1 MRGRMLICKES
12 MKNLRNFCIIAHIDH
27 GKSTLADRILELT
40 GVIHTTDNQQVLDS
54 MDLERER
61 GITIKAKSVRI
72 PYKSKSGQ
80 DYILNLID
88 TPGHVDFNYEVSRS
102 LKACEGAILLVDAT
116 QGVEAQTI
124 ANAYLAVDAGLEI
137 IPVINKIDLPNAM
150 IDDCKM
156 QLEDMLGLPSEDAL
170 LVSGKDGTGVPELL
184 EAVVERIPPPK
195 GSNEEPLKC
204 LIFDSYYDPYRGVIP
219 HIRIFSGSLT
229 KGNKIMMKSTGK
241 VFEVDE
247 VGYFTPQIIPS
258 QSLNAGDVGYLGA
271 IIREVGDIHVGDTL
285 ISPEHPETPA
295 IPGFRRSQP
304 MVFCGI
310 YPINTNDY
318 PKLTMALEKF
328 QLNDSSLVFEKESSA
343 ALGHG
348 YRLGF
353 LGMLHMDI
361 TIERL
366 KREYGQELIATMPSV
381 IYKVVTIQGE
391 EQMID
396 NPSKFPPPQLID
408 HIEEPIIRARI
419 IVPGDL
425 VGPVME
431 LSESKRGTMVGME
444 HPDKRR
450 NLITY
455 DFPLAEMIT
464 GYYDKLKSVSR
475 GYASMDYD
483 LIGYRQGNL
492 VKVDILVKE
501 NQVDALSF
509 ISDRDGAI
517 TRGRALIHK
526 LRKLI
531 PRQLF
536 SIPLQAAINSK
547 VIARE
552 DIAPVR
558 KDVLAKCYGGDISR
572 KRKLLE
578 KQKEG
583 KKRMKMVG
591 SVEVPQEAFLI
602 LLKMEDE

>member
-1 MRGRMLICKES
+1 
-12 MKNLRNFCIIAHIDH
+12 MKNIRNFCIIAHIDH

-40 GVIHTTDNQQVLDS
+40 GVIHTTNNEQVLDS

-72 PYKSKSGQ
+72 PYKSKDGQ

-124 ANAYLAVDAGLEI
+124 ANAYLAIDSGLEI

-150 IDDCKM
+150 VEDCRL
-156 QLEDMLGLPSEDAL
+156 QIEEMLGLPAEDCL
-170 LVSGKDGTGVPELL
+170 LISGKSGIGVPELL
-184 EAVVERIPPPK
+184 EAVVTKIPPPV
-195 GSNEEPLKC
+195 GDNSAPLSC

-219 HIRIFSGSLT
+219 HIRVFSGTLT
-229 KGNKIMMKSTGK
+229 HGNKIMVKYTGK
-241 VFEVDE
+241 TFEVDE
-247 VGYFTPQIIPS
+247 VGYFTPGLVPTEKLS
-258 QSLNAGDVGYLGA
+258 AGEVGYLGA
-271 IIREVGDIHVGDTL
+271 IIREVGDIHVGDTI
-285 ISPEHPETPA
+285 ISPDYPETPA
-295 IPGFRRSQP
+295 IPGFRKVLP

-310 YPINTNDY
+310 YPISTNDY
-318 PKLTMALEKF
+318 PKLTIALEKF
-328 QLNDSSLVFEKESSA
+328 QLNDSAIVYEKETSA

-361 TIERL
+361 TLERL
-366 KREYGQELIATMPSV
+366 KREYGQDLIATMPSV
-381 IYKVVTIQGE
+381 IYKVVTRRGDITE
-391 EQMID
+391 ELMID
-396 NPSKFPPPQLID
+396 NPSRFPDPQFID
-408 HIEEPIIRARI
+408 HIEEPIIEARI
-419 IVPGDL
+419 IVPTDHI
-425 VGPVME
+425 GPVME
-431 LSESKRGTMVGME
+431 LSEKSRGTLKNME

-450 NLITY
+450 ALITY
-455 DFPLAEMIT
+455 HFPLAEVIT

-475 GYASMDYD
+475 GYASMDYE
-483 LIGYRQGNL
+483 LIGYEPGPL

-509 ISDRDGAI
+509 ISDKDSAVGKARV
-517 TRGRALIHK
+517 LIHK

-536 SIPLQAAINSK
+536 AIPLQGCIGGK
-547 VIARE
+547 IIARE
-552 DIAPVR
+552 DIVPVR
-558 KDVLAKCYGGDISR
+558 KDVLAKCYGGDITR

-591 SVEVPQEAFLI
+591 SVEVPQEAFLL
-602 LLKMEDE
+602 LLKMSDED

>member
-1 MRGRMLICKES
+1 MENI
-12 MKNLRNFCIIAHIDH
+12 RNFCIIAHIDH

-40 GVIHTTDNQQVLDS
+40 GVLHTTDNEQVLDS

-72 PYKSKSGQ
+72 PYKSADGQ

-102 LKACEGAILLVDAT
+102 LEACEGAILLVDAT

-150 IDDCKM
+150 VDECRVQI
-156 QLEDMLGLPSEDAL
+156 EDMLGLPAADAL
-170 LVSGKDGTGVPELL
+170 LVSGKTGSGVPELL
-184 EAVVERIPPPK
+184 ESLVKKVPPPK
-195 GSNEEPLKC
+195 QDSVAPLSC
-204 LIFDSYYDPYRGVIP
+204 LIFDSYYDSYRGVIP
-219 HIRIFSGSLT
+219 HIRVFSGSLS
-229 KGNKIMMKSTGK
+229 KGVRITLKSSGK
-241 VFEVDE
+241 TFEVDE
-247 VGYFTPQIIPS
+247 VGYFTPALVPCDKLS
-258 QSLNAGDVGYLGA
+258 AGEVGYLGA

-285 ISPEHPETPA
+285 VSPDHPETPA
-295 IPGFRRSQP
+295 IPGFRKALP

-310 YPINTNDY
+310 YPISTNDY
-318 PKLTMALEKF
+318 PKLTIALEKF
-328 QLNDSSLVFEKESSA
+328 QLNDSSIIFEKETSA

-361 TIERL
+361 TLERL

-381 IYKVVTIQGE
+381 VYKVVTTSGE
-391 EQMID
+391 ENMID
-396 NPSKFPPPQLID
+396 NPSRFPETQYID
-408 HIEEPIIRARI
+408 HIEEPIIEARI
-419 IVPGDL
+419 IVPNDHIGS
-425 VGPVME
+425 VME
-431 LSESKRGTMVGME
+431 LSEASRGRLVNME

-450 NLITY
+450 AMLTY
-455 DFPLAEMIT
+455 EFPLSEIIT
-464 GYYDKLKSVSR
+464 GYYDRLKSVSR
-475 GYASMDYD
+475 GFASMDYEFT
-483 LIGYRQGNL
+483 GYKPGNL

-501 NQVDALSF
+501 SQVDALSY
-509 ISDRDGAI
+509 ISDRDSAI
-517 TRGRALIHK
+517 GKARVLIHK

-536 SIPLQAAINSK
+536 SIPLQASINGK
-547 VIARE
+547 IVARE

-558 KDVLAKCYGGDISR
+558 KDVLAKCYGGDITR

-591 SVEVPQEAFLI
+591 TVEVPQEAFLL
-602 LLKMEDE
+602 LLKMDDE

>member
-1 MRGRMLICKES
+1 
-12 MKNLRNFCIIAHIDH
+12 MKNIRNFCIIAHIDH

-40 GVIHTTDNQQVLDS
+40 GVIHTSNNEQVLDS

-72 PYKSKSGQ
+72 PYRAGDGQ

-124 ANAYLAVDAGLEI
+124 ANAYLAIDAGLEI

-150 IDDCKM
+150 VEDCRV
-156 QLEDMLGLPSEDAL
+156 QIEDMLGLPGEDAL
-170 LVSGKDGTGVPELL
+170 LTSGKTGKGVPELL
-184 EAVVERIPPPK
+184 EAVVARVPPPT
-195 GSNEEPLKC
+195 GDESAPLRC
-204 LIFDSYYDPYRGVIP
+204 LIFDSYYDSYRGVIP
-219 HIRIFSGSLT
+219 HIRIFNGSL
-229 KGNKIMMKSTGK
+229 KHGDKIMLKSTGK
-241 VFEVDE
+241 SFEVDE
-247 VGYFTPQIIPS
+247 VGYFNPDLVPCDKLGS
-258 QSLNAGDVGYLGA
+258 GEVGYLGA
-271 IIREVGDIHVGDTL
+271 IIREVGDIHVGDTI
-285 ISPEHPETPA
+285 ISPDHPDTPA
-295 IPGFRRSQP
+295 VPGFRKVLP

-310 YPINTNDY
+310 YPISTNDY
-318 PKLTMALEKF
+318 PKLTIALEKF
-328 QLNDSSLVFEKESSA
+328 QLNDSSIIYEKETSA

-361 TIERL
+361 TLERL
-366 KREYGQELIATMPSV
+366 KREYGQDLIATMPSV
-381 IYKVVTIQGE
+381 VYKVVTRRGE
-391 EQMID
+391 VVEELMID
-396 NPSKFPPPQLID
+396 NPSRFPDPQFID
-408 HIEEPIIRARI
+408 HIEEPIIEARI
-419 IVPGDL
+419 IVPNDFI
-425 VGPVME
+425 GPVME
-431 LSESKRGTMVGME
+431 LSEKSRGNLKNME

-450 NLITY
+450 ALITY
-455 DFPLAEMIT
+455 EFPLAEIIT

-475 GYASMDYD
+475 GYASMDYE
-483 LIGYRQGNL
+483 LVGYKPGPL

-509 ISDRDGAI
+509 ISDRESAI
-517 TRGRALIHK
+517 PKARVLIHK

-536 SIPLQAAINSK
+536 SIPLQAAIGGK
-547 VIARE
+547 IIARE

-558 KDVLAKCYGGDISR
+558 KDVLAKCYGGDITR

-591 SVEVPQEAFLI
+591 SVEVPQEAFLL
-602 LLKMEDE
+602 LLKMEE

>member
-1 MRGRMLICKES
+1 
-12 MKNLRNFCIIAHIDH
+12 MKNIRNFCIIAHIDH

-40 GVIHTTDNQQVLDS
+40 GVLHTANNEQVLDS

-72 PYKSKSGQ
+72 PFKAQDGQ
-80 DYILNLID
+80 DYVLNLID

-124 ANAYLAVDAGLEI
+124 ANAYLAIDAGLEI

-150 IDDCKM
+150 IEDCRV
-156 QLEDMLGLPSEDAL
+156 QIEEMLGLPGEDAL
-170 LVSGKDGTGVPELL
+170 LVSGKTGQGVPELL
-184 EAVVERIPPPK
+184 AAVVSRVPPPRADE
-195 GSNEEPLKC
+195 SAPLSC
-204 LIFDSYYDPYRGVIP
+204 LIFDSYYDSYRGVIP
-219 HIRIFSGSLT
+219 HTRVFSGSL
-229 KGNKIMMKSTGK
+229 KHGDRIMLKSTGK
-241 VFEVDE
+241 TFEVDE
-247 VGYFTPQIIPS
+247 VGYFTPELVPAER
-258 QSLNAGDVGYLGA
+258 LGAGEVGYLGA
-271 IIREVGDIHVGDTL
+271 IIREVGDIHVGDTI
-285 ISPEHPETPA
+285 ISPDHPETPA
-295 IPGFRRSQP
+295 IPGFRKALP

-310 YPINTNDY
+310 YPISTNDY
-318 PKLTMALEKF
+318 PKLSAALEKF
-328 QLNDSSLVFEKESSA
+328 QLNDSSIIFEKETSA

-361 TIERL
+361 TLERL

-381 IYKVVTIQGE
+381 VYKVVTRRGE
-391 EQMID
+391 VMEDQFID
-396 NPSKFPPPQLID
+396 NPSRFPDPQFIE
-408 HIEEPIIRARI
+408 HIEEPIIEARI
-419 IVPGDL
+419 IVPNDHIGS
-425 VGPVME
+425 VME
-431 LSESKRGTMVGME
+431 LSEKSRGSLKNME

-450 NLITY
+450 ALITY
-455 DFPLAEMIT
+455 EFPLAEIIT

-475 GYASMDYD
+475 GYASMDYEF
-483 LIGYRQGNL
+483 IGYKPGPL

-509 ISDRDGAI
+509 ISDRESAI
-517 TRGRALIHK
+517 PKARVLIHK

-536 SIPLQAAINSK
+536 TIPLQAAIGGK
-547 VIARE
+547 IIARE

-558 KDVLAKCYGGDISR
+558 KDVLAKCYGGDITR

-591 SVEVPQEAFLI
+591 SVEVPQEAFLL
-602 LLKMEDE
+602 LLKMEE